1 MRWHWFL
8 VFPLLLVFSGC
19 HRPFLGTKGGLQY
32 KTVTDRLQYDT
43 EKARR
48 LNAKAADIICRCHDP
63 CSHSTPCECCEAE
76 QLLKDALTA
85 DVTFGP
91 AHNNLGKVYFHQN
104 KHYLA
109 AWEFEYAVKQMPD
122 RYEPLN
128 NLGLVHE
135 SVGKLD
141 EAIDYFLQA
150 TMLSPRAAQPLGN
163 LIRARMRRGE
173 GIDDVDYLLKQLVL
187 LDDRCAWTDW
197 AREQVALRKRKRN
210 YPEEQFKGAGL
221 QAEFVGV
228 DSQQLSVSSEFKEG
242 GMEAA
247 DGYPVPVPN
256 APIRIEGAY
265 ETSIDSG
272 IQLTI
277 PSVSP

>member
-1 MRWHWFL
+1 MSKCSPVIAGAPCYNNRVQQWFAMRWHWFL

-150 TMLSPRAAQPLGN
+150 TMLSPRAAQPLG
-163 LIRARMRRGE
+163 
-173 GIDDVDYLLKQLVL
+173 
-187 LDDRCAWTDW
+187 
-197 AREQVALRKRKRN
+197 KRKPN
-210 YPEEQFKGAGL
+210 YPEEHLKGAGL

-228 DSQQLSVSSEFKEG
+228 DSQPLSVSSEFKEG